1 MKINYRLGEE
11 KKMRWASIYSILFLT
26 ACVTINI
33 YFPAAA
39 AEQVADEIIKG
50 IQDEEEVD
58 FDSNNELS
66 PQTQS
71 RFVQL
76 VVYQSIDNLLNVII
90 SPANAAG
97 SNADL
102 SVNTA
107 GIRQLRA
114 SMRTRFGA
122 LKPFYAQ
129 GLIGVKADGFIVVR
143 GSVALKDRNKVNK
156 LIAAENAD
164 RNRLYQAIAD
174 ANGHPEWVGQIKST
188 FATRWVSNAQAGWWY
203 QASNGSWKKK

>member
-1 MKINYRLGEE
+1 
-11 KKMRWASIYSILFLT
+11 MRWASIYSVLFLT

-50 IQDEEEVD
+50 IQDEEGVD
-58 FDSNNELS
+58 FEQKNEIS

-71 RFVQL
+71 KDVQL
-76 VVYQSIDNLLNVII
+76 VVYQWIDNALNVII

-107 GIRQLRA
+107 TIRKLRA
-114 SMRTRFGA
+114 SMRARFGA
-122 LKPFYAQ
+122 LKPFYVNGQ
-129 GLIGVKADGFIVVR
+129 IGIKADGFLVVR
-143 GSVALKDRNKVNK
+143 GAVALKDRNKVNK

-188 FATRWVSNAQAGWWY
+188 FATRWVSNAQTGWWY